1 MADRTASSVQDL
13 FTEKPAV
20 RVVFEASSRHTVNYV
35 YKALPVVNVK
45 VIHHAVS
52 KQQGVVLLEWSA

>member
-1 MADRTASSVQDL
+1 VQDL